1 MNKGRSRER
10 AEMLVELKK
19 SVVDEPANEL
29 EQEEQETIFIEFSN
43 LKVSAGVG
51 EPMID
56 DSYPDFIKV
65 KKVSLPKTLILLLK
79 STEKA

>member
-43 LKVSAGVG
+43 LKVSAGAG

-65 KKVSLPKTLILLLK
+65 KKVSLQKTLILLLK

>member
-43 LKVSAGVG
+43 LKVSAGAS
-51 EPMID
+51 EPLID
-56 DSYPDFIKV
+56 DSYPNFIEV

>member
-1 MNKGRSRER
+1 
-10 AEMLVELKK
+10 MLAELKK

-43 LKVSAGVG
+43 LKVSAGAG
-51 EPMID
+51 GPMID

-65 KKVSLPKTLILLLK
+65 KKVSLQKTLILLLK